1 MLLPTMLPTA
11 MSPCRRRTGMTEVTS
26 SGKQVPTAT
35 TVNPITASE
44 IPAAA
49 ANPTSRRQ
57 IPMPGT
63 LRSAWTG
70 TQYGG

>member
-1 MLLPTMLPTA
+1 MA
-11 MSPCRRRTGMTEVTS
+11 EVTS

-49 ANPTSRRQ
+49 ANPISRRQ
-57 IPMPGT
+57 ILMPGT
-63 LRSAWTG
+63 LRST
-70 TQYGG
+70 